1 MYEEGKGLKTVRTSG
16 NVLAKAQRLAID
28 IPDDDTDEQT
38 APKDSLL
45 QYGKNSPSH
54 DRVKGFSEGKR
65 EGDLTPNQRARAQ
78 AKEVAPASAR
88 TAKGR
93 VFQFPQKS
101 STPRAAGQAPHIFPI
116 QSSPLLHKGTIK
128 PLAVLRPKQAGS
140 RTPKTQGD
148 SIAISPPSAGKG
160 VSLPATPGT
169 ASPRARTESKPQLK
183 GLITQVAQSSGAKAQ
198 PRDGAS
204 PQEIKTRAD
213 AIYREHLF
221 QTFQAMK
228 FVRNLPMADSAQ
240 LRAKRLTLAKPP
252 GYANRKTAV
261 FDLDETL
268 VHCCDSVE
276 GATPDVVLPIT
287 FPSGEVVNAGI
298 NIRPYARECLQETAK
313 EFEIVI
319 FTASH
324 RCYADVVLDYLD
336 PEHAFVHHR
345 LYRENCI
352 ITEGVF
358 LKDLRILANRSLKD
372 IVIVDNAAYSFGY
385 QVDNGVPIISW
396 HDDPYDRE
404 LFNLIDY
411 LKALSK
417 AEDIREVNRLT
428 FHLASFYEDYIEEFM
443 AKERKS
449 PRTRQ

>member
-1 MYEEGKGLKTVRTSG
+1 MYEEGKGQRGLRTGGNILSKT
-16 NVLAKAQRLAID
+16 QRLAID
-28 IPDDDTDEQT
+28 ISEDDTDEQS

-54 DRVKGFSEGKR
+54 DRVKAYAEVKKD
-65 EGDLTPNQRARAQ
+65 GDLTPGQRTKLKETVPMSARA
-78 AKEVAPASAR
+78 
-88 TAKGR
+88 AKGR

-101 STPRAAGQAPHIFPI
+101 STPRGAGQTPHIFPI
-116 QSSPLLHKGTIK
+116 QSSPLLHKGTVK
-128 PLAVLRPKQAGS
+128 TVAVIRTKHSGT

-148 SIAISPPSAGKG
+148 SMAISPPSAGKG

-169 ASPRARTESKPQLK
+169 SSPRLRSESKPQLK
-183 GLITQVAQSSGAKAQ
+183 GLVTQVPQSTAKSQ
-198 PRDGAS
+198 PRAGS
-204 PQEIKTRAD
+204 NPQEVKTRAE

-240 LRAKRLTLAKPP
+240 LRAKRLNLAKPP

-276 GATPDVVLPIT
+276 GATPDVILPIT
-287 FPSGEVVNAGI
+287 FPSGDVVNAGI

-313 EFEIVI
+313 EFEVVV

-336 PEHAFVHHR
+336 PERAFIHHR

-352 ITEGVF
+352 ITEGIF
-358 LKDLRILANRSLKD
+358 IKDLRILGNRNLKD

-417 AEDIREVNRLT
+417 AEDIREVNRVT

-443 AKERKS
+443 TKEHKS
-449 PRTRQ
+449 PRARQ